1 LLAHPLKGR
10 TDMHAPFEIKIEH
23 DIPIPEKLPPR
34 TRYPWMD
41 MGIGDSFLFPE
52 AVKKSGAASAMKA
65 SERYGRT
72 FVVRRT
78 KDGLRCWRLA

>member
-1 LLAHPLKGR
+1 
-10 TDMHAPFEIKIEH
+10 MEIVVEK
-23 DIPIPEKLPPR
+23 DIPVPEPLPPR
-34 TRYPWMD
+34 TRYPWLD

-52 AVKKSGAASAMKA
+52 GVKTGAASAFKA

-78 KDGLRCWRLA
+78 KDGYRCWRLA